1 MMPHIPVLLNEA
13 IEYLSIKPGGLYL
26 DCTFGAG
33 GYSRAMLSV
42 DDQARVIAIDR
53 DPSVKEMADSLS
65 AEYPDRFR
73 FVNAKFSELN
83 AFLTAERLQLDGVV
97 FDFGVSSMQ
106 IDNDSRGFSF
116 MRKAPLDMRMGRN
129 NFSAYEIV
137 NKASRAE
144 LEHILLK
151 YGEEYKFRQISEK
164 IIEFRQ
170 KRPIKTTTE
179 LADIIKRVYRSRT
192 KIHPATKTFQAIR
205 ICVNDE
211 LNEISAGLSAAR
223 DCLEKR
229 ARIVAVTFHSLED
242 RIIKNYFR
250 NCNKSEFR
258 VLTKKPEIAK
268 EEELKL
274 NPRARS
280 AKLRAMERIGLL

>member
-1 MMPHIPVLLNEA
+1 MMPHIPVLLNEV

-33 GYSRAMLSV
+33 GYSKAILSV

-65 AEYPDRFR
+65 AGYPDRFR

-116 MRKAPLDMRMGRN
+116 MREAPLDMRMGRN
-129 NFSAYEIV
+129 DFSAYEIV

-192 KIHPATKTFQAIR
+192 KIHPATKTFQAMR

-250 NCNKSEFR
+250 NCDKSEFR